1 MNKDLNE
8 EWFPMPEAAQYIG
21 RSDTTVERLAA
32 SGLLESKLFPRP
44 GMKAQRRYRKASLDS
59 WLASRPAG
67 PADVLTIASA
77 NRFMFQLQEG
87 PIVVTVPGK
96 LGRASLAIA
105 HEFLMLTARQL
116 LEIRNALE
124 NDMSGAQP

>member
-67 PADVLTIASA
+67 PADVLTMASA
-77 NRFMFQLQEG
+77 NRFSRYRHPVGMGTEEQR
-87 PIVVTVPGK
+87 PV
-96 LGRASLAIA
+96 ALAA
-105 HEFLMLTARQL
+105 
-116 LEIRNALE
+116 
-124 NDMSGAQP
+124 